1 MTHTHAHAHT
11 HTHTN
16 THIHTQDAYVA
27 FCEASVVQL
36 CINING
42 CELLVSKGCVIKFG
56 KGQTFF
62 SNFVCSPHTVWQRE
76 AKEMNQRYFLT
87 MSCFL

>member
-62 SNFVCSPHTVWQRE
+62 QILCVHLTQCGRE
-76 AKEMNQRYFLT
+76 KQKK
-87 MSCFL
+87 